1 MVVEVVM
8 NHMGNEFYFE
18 GYQSSHAPWRFHE
31 DNGLREYQL
40 KFRKERG
47 EAARQLSLSLR
58 GWVLWMMLSHVVD
71 KI

>member
-40 KFRKERG
+40 KFRKESA
-47 EAARQLSLSLR
+47 EAARQRKPAPL
-58 GWVLWMMLSHVVD
+58 GVVSVVSC
-71 KI
+71 

>member
-40 KFRKERG
+40 KFRKESA
-47 EAARQLSLSLR
+47 EAARQRKPARL
-58 GWVLWMMLSHVVD
+58 GVVSVVSC
-71 KI
+71 

>member
-1 MVVEVVM
+1 MAVEVVM

-18 GYQSSHAPWRFHE
+18 GHQSSHAPWRFHE

-40 KFRKERG
+40 KFRKESG
-47 EAARQLSLSLR
+47 AARQLSLHAWALCT
-58 GWVLWMMLSHVVD
+58 MLFHVVH